1 MELEVAAARFNIQ
14 DAQVRIKMAKNALLQ
29 AEENLR
35 ISNNQYKVGMESLT
49 NLLEAQAQWQEAQTQ
64 WVEAKAALK
73 MSETQYLKSIGR
85 LAE

>member
-1 MELEVAAARFNIQ
+1 MLSCKPKKTCE
-14 DAQVRIKMAKNALLQ
+14 
-29 AEENLR
+29 
-35 ISNNQYKVGMESLT
+35 SGNNQYKVGMESLT